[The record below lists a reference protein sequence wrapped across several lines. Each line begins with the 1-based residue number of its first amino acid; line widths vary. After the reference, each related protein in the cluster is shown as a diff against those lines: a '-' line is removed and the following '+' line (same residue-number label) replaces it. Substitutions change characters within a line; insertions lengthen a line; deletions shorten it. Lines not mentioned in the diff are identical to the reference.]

1 MLKIGVDIGGTFT
14 DFAAWREDG
23 EQKVETLK
31 VPSTPPNF
39 AEGFKNGCEEILKRM
54 TPRDGERIVVVHGTT
69 VATNTVIERSGP
81 PIALFTT
88 EGFRDILELQRL
100 KLRRSIDLLG
110 ERVKPLISRELVYEI
125 PERIGSDGRIRKEL
139 DLDALQ
145 RAALKAKAAG
155 VEGIAVA
162 FLHSFRNPAHEQSA
176 RAAIIAAT
184 GMQNVSISSEI
195 WPKIGEY
202 ERAIVAVLNTYVKPR
217 MTSYIAEIERW
228 LSERLPG
235 SKLFIMQSN
244 GGALAAA
251 EARDLPVHTLL
262 SGPASGVSAAQY
274 LGASLDERCMLTM
287 DMGGTSTDIS
297 LIQDGE
303 PSITGDAEVGDFPLM
318 MPVTGI
324 DAIGAGGG
332 SICWI
337 DGGVLRVGPRSAGAR
352 PGPACFGH
360 GGTQPTVTDAY
371 LLCGLIHPDHFLGGR
386 MQLDLGA
393 AQAAM
398 QPLADVLGTDVVAAA
413 EACLTVATSNMVAS
427 VLPYLARYGLDPED
441 VTLVVYGGAGSLH
454 GPLLAAE
461 LGMGRV
467 LVPGMPSVFCA
478 FGGLVAGL
486 THDNV
491 KSVQGVVVDAEM
503 IKTEFALL
511 AESAQQ
517 WLTSQDVGAG
527 LRETIF
533 EYRAEAR
540 YRGQS
545 FQLTV
550 NVPDEAAKTGD
561 VAAIEAAFHHQH
573 ERLYAHAD
581 SAAAVEMTE
590 FRVRIRGMLPTP
602 TPGAVSQRITQG
614 DLSDALLDSRPIRI
628 AGKAEPLCKVY
639 GRANLRAGDAVNG
652 TAIIE
657 QNDTTILVPPG
668 YVATIDSHGNI
679 LLTREI

>member
-14 DFAAWREDG
+14 DFAAWREGG

-31 VPSTPPNF
+31 VPSTPPHF
-39 AEGFKNGCEEILKRM
+39 AEGFKNGCEEMLKRM
-54 TPRDGERIVVVHGTT
+54 KPRDGEQIVVVHGTT
-69 VATNTVIERSGP
+69 VATNTVIERNGP

-88 EGFRDILELQRL
+88 NGFRDILELQRL
-100 KLRRSIDLLG
+100 RLRRAIDLLG
-110 ERVKPLISRELVYEI
+110 DRVQPLVPRELVYEI
-125 PERIGSDGRIRKEL
+125 PERMASDGRVRKEI
-139 DLDALQ
+139 DLDAVK
-145 RAALKAKAAG
+145 RAAVLAKEAG

-162 FLHSFRNPAHEQSA
+162 FLHSFRNPAHEQAA
-176 RAAIIAAT
+176 RDAIIAAT
-184 GMQNVSISSEI
+184 GIQNVSISSDI

-217 MTSYIAEIERW
+217 MTAYIAEIERW
-228 LSERLPG
+228 LGERLPDA
-235 SKLFIMQSN
+235 KLFIMQSN

-251 EARDLPVHTLL
+251 EARAMPVHTLL

-274 LGASLDERCMLTM
+274 LGVSLDERCMLTM

-324 DAIGAGGG
+324 EAIGAGGG

-337 DGGVLRVGPRSAGAR
+337 DGGVLRVGPRSSGAR

-371 LLCGLIHPDHFLGGR
+371 LLCGLIHPQHFLGGR
-386 MQLDLGA
+386 MALDLAA

-398 QPLADVLGTDVVAAA
+398 RPIAEALETNVVAAA

-427 VLPYLARYGLDPED
+427 VLPYLARYGLDPAD

-461 LGMGRV
+461 LGIGRV

-491 KSVQGVVVDAEM
+491 KSMQGVAVDSDTTKAQ
-503 IKTEFALL
+503 FASL
-511 AESAQQ
+511 ETSARQ
-517 WLTSQDVGAG
+517 WLATQNVGAG
-527 LRETIF
+527 LRETVL

-550 NVPDEAAKTGD
+550 NVPAEAAKRGD
-561 VAAIEAAFHHQH
+561 VAAMEQEFHRQH
-573 ERLYAHAD
+573 ERLYAHSD
-581 SAAAVEMTE
+581 PSAPVEFTE

-602 TPGAVSQRITQG
+602 TPAAVPSRK
-614 DLSDALLDSRPIRI
+614 DHVEDALVGKRDLQI
-628 AGKAEPLCKVY
+628 AGRSELMCNVY
-639 GRANLRAGDAVNG
+639 ARERLRAGDTLKG

-668 YVATIDSHGNI
+668 YVATVDSHGNI
-679 LLTREI
+679 LLTKES